1 MGLEITEQG
10 EIVIYTFIDSA
21 DVYVEQWAESI
32 ETLFKDTPAMQPLY
46 VMVDVSS
53 PDVEFTALA
62 RQKSAEIFPR
72 YRNHRGRVAFVFSGV
87 TAPYYARIFF
97 AGLGILNFEV
107 EFFDSREAC
116 LAWLEGA

>member
-10 EIVIYTFIDSA
+10 EIVIYTFTDSA
-21 DVYVEQWAESI
+21 DKYVDEWAESL
-32 ETLFKDTPAMQPLY
+32 ETLFNDTPTMQPLY

-72 YRNHRGRVAFVFSGV
+72 YHTHRGRVAFVFSGV

-97 AGLGILNFEV
+97 AGMGRLDFEV
-107 EFFDSREAC
+107 EFFDNRDAG
-116 LAWLEGA
+116 LNWLGGD